1 MPGGIEGVQFHHRS
15 YLDWLPRDAVIY
27 CDPPYA
33 DTEKYREGFFDTQEF
48 WALMEIWRQDNTV
61 LVSEQKG
68 ACPLSGTEVLLDYPA
83 GKERKRRD
91 ALYLL

>member
-1 MPGGIEGVQFHHRS
+1 MNGAF
-15 YLDWLPRDAVIY
+15 

-33 DTEKYREGFFDTQEF
+33 ETKGYREGSFDTQEF

-68 ACPLSGTEVLLDYPA
+68 ACPLSGIELLLDYPA
-83 GKERKRRD
+83 GKQKKRRD